1 MAAAETGIWEL
12 LVSLLIPICFPALLR
27 LHWDMLWL
35 LQLMPSSCRPSLVKH
50 EAVLQNIFLPPRRNA
65 IPTPA
70 AECHGGTPLNVA
82 SLSTLF
88 VCVTSDLVPGEREQV
103 PHQPHG
109 RRLDLIRAD
118 PQSGSGDPLQRGG
131 SSEHGGRSRSQER
144 CHLLSAR

>member
-1 MAAAETGIWEL
+1 MSWWNPFKRG
-12 LVSLLIPICFPALLR
+12 VAL
-27 LHWDMLWL
+27 H
-35 LQLMPSSCRPSLVKH
+35 
-50 EAVLQNIFLPPRRNA
+50 
-65 IPTPA
+65 T
-70 AECHGGTPLNVA
+70 
-82 SLSTLF
+82 F

-131 SSEHGGRSRSQER
+131 SSEHGSRSRSQER